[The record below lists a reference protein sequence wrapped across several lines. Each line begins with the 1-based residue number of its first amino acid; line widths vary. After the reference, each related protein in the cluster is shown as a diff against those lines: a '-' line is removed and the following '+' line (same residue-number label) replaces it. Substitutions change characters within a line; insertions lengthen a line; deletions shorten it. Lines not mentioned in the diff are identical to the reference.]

1 MYAILSKTTF
11 INVLCKFEGLIWFSL
26 HPVNFVLPIAEGFIT
41 GIGLSL
47 TLGTVFF
54 ALIQNSLLFGYK
66 KGMLIAAGVVFSDI
80 ILISLVLWS
89 DSFIA
94 FLENHAKGVTLVG
107 ALLLI
112 LFGIVQFF
120 SKPKSQVGIK
130 DYAGSLMGNIFFVG
144 KGIFLNVINP
154 VNFFV
159 WLSIS
164 VMLTA
169 KFHYE
174 IPEKIFFFLGSVCA
188 IFTTESILAI
198 FASRVRKLVN
208 DRRISWVNRISGLI
222 FVGIG
227 IFLLLG

>member
-1 MYAILSKTTF
+1 
-11 INVLCKFEGLIWFSL
+11 
-26 HPVNFVLPIAEGFIT
+26 
-41 GIGLSL
+41 
-47 TLGTVFF
+47 
-54 ALIQNSLLFGYK
+54 
-66 KGMLIAAGVVFSDI
+66 MLIAAGVVFSDI

-89 DSFIA
+89 NSFIG
-94 FLENHAKGVTLVG
+94 FLENYSKWVTIVG

-112 LFGIVQFF
+112 VFGIVQFLKI
-120 SKPKSQVGIK
+120 SKTRDGLK
-130 DYAGSLMGNIFFVG
+130 DYSGSIIGNLFFVG

-174 IPEKIFFFLGSVCA
+174 ISEKILFFASSVFA
-188 IFTTESILAI
+188 IFITESLLSI

-208 DRRISWVNRISGLI
+208 DRKIQWVNRISGMVFI
-222 FVGIG
+222 GIG
-227 IFLLLG
+227 LYLLLS